1 VDRLRACVRRELV
14 FLALGAMDVCVI
26 TPLLAVFLSQ
36 IIPVQLLPVTGLFLG
51 AVLAVHYLARA
62 SLRLP
67 LHPSLRSGLLGL
79 GMLVSGLLL
88 VHRLLHAQTVLW
100 NPVWLVAICRDLQ
113 QENLSYDVIVFLLV
127 LFLWWRGLVLARLRI
142 ESAHVVSR
150 FRSGLVMLAITTLV
164 GGFILPSPPYQFVF
178 AFFFVSLL
186 GIALARAEEVGQQYG
201 GVQSPFGLGWLVTLV
216 AASLLVLL
224 LAAAVATLLT
234 GENISRF
241 IEPVLELQRVI
252 LIALTNVLVYVLGWV
267 GRIVIES
274 LFSVFGEIDPKGLER
289 FLAPPPAGPS
299 VPLGQPPFTPDQL
312 ALAKGVGVIGGVL
325 LLLLVIAFSLR
336 RLHARAGRRRDEVRE
351 SVWEGVQLRRSLRDL
366 LRQARRRL
374 DEAAAAMSRSYLDRF
389 FAART
394 IRRIYAHMGALAA
407 EQGYPRAFYETPYEY
422 LPALGQAFPD
432 SHEEVAR
439 ITAAYVAVHYGQVP
453 ERPEDLATIRAAW
466 ERIRETAAMESH

>member
-241 IEPVLELQRVI
+241 IEPVLEVQRVI

-312 ALAKGVGVIGGVL
+312 ALAKGVSVIGGVL

-336 RLHARAGRRRDEVRE
+336 RLHTRAGRRRDEVRE
-351 SVWEGVQLRRSLRDL
+351 SVWEGVQLRV
-366 LRQARRRL
+366 
-374 DEAAAAMSRSYLDRF
+374 
-389 FAART
+389 
-394 IRRIYAHMGALAA
+394 G
-407 EQGYPRAFYETPYEY
+407 
-422 LPALGQAFPD
+422 
-432 SHEEVAR
+432 
-439 ITAAYVAVHYGQVP
+439 
-453 ERPEDLATIRAAW
+453 
-466 ERIRETAAMESH
+466 